1 MGFITWKAFGIA
13 TVAGSLPLWNFFMER
28 KLWLGDAVENHIR
41 LKEKR
46 RELAK
51 PPDKYST
58 TLTDCLRQTMYV
70 AWIKKFVE
78 QSSRSLVPSYQVYH
92 LLVLWP
98 QSLISI
104 SGLIQWGFLQRKYVA
119 YAYNPI
125 LQ

>member
-51 PPDKYST
+51 PPDKYSEM
-58 TLTDCLRQTMYV
+58 LTDCLRQTMFVCGLDKEICGAVKSITCAILPGVSFTSFV
-70 AWIKKFVE
+70 ASEFNIHIWFDPVGVSAAEICC
-78 QSSRSLVPSYQVYH
+78 LC
-92 LLVLWP
+92 L
-98 QSLISI
+98 
-104 SGLIQWGFLQRKYVA
+104 
-119 YAYNPI
+119 
-125 LQ
+125 